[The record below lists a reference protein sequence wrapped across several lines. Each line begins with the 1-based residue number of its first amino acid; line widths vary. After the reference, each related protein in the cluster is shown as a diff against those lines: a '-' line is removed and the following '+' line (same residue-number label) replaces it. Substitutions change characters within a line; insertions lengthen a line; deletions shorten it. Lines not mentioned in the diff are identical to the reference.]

1 MFREL
6 PEILES
12 QELIDRAFKRTDK
25 VKIVDRDAFYRKK
38 KTIIAKTD
46 SFCTTIIT
54 TLESYVKKFPSINN
68 MHPFFQELLAIK
80 FDVDELKKSLGGVD
94 WARKTANMVYTTQL
108 KQLKRSQSID
118 FLKQKQKEIHGR
130 VTSIV
135 NQVKKEL
142 KTLKNA
148 REIFRSFPD
157 IEDIPTVVIA
167 GFPNVGKSSLLR
179 CLSSAKP
186 EIAQYPFTTKNLVIG
201 HMFKQERYDKTK
213 IQLIDTPGLLDRPL
227 SERNK
232 IEQQAISAVKNL
244 ADIVVFIFDPT
255 ETCGYS
261 FDDQKNLLVQ
271 MQKMF
276 KDSEFIIV
284 ENKADFKKTDS
295 KNIKVSCESKEGI
308 DVLIKEIISKI

>member
-12 QELIDRAFKRTDK
+12 QELIDRAFKKTDK
-25 VKIVDRDAFYRKK
+25 VNIVDRDAFYRKK

-94 WARKTANMVYTTQL
+94 WARKTSYMVFTTQIT
-108 KQLKRSQSID
+108 QLKRSQNIE
-118 FLKQKQKEIHGR
+118 FLKQKQKEIYGR

-135 NQVKKEL
+135 KQVKKEL
-142 KTLKNA
+142 KTLKDA
-148 REIFRSFPD
+148 RDVFISFPD

-186 EIAQYPFTTKNLVIG
+186 EIAQYPFTTKELVIG
-201 HMFKQERYDKTK
+201 HMFKQEKYDKTK
-213 IQLIDTPGLLDRPL
+213 IQIIDTPGLLDRPL

-232 IEQQAISAVKNL
+232 IERQAISAVKNL

-255 ETCGYS
+255 ETCGYR
-261 FDDQKNLLVQ
+261 FDDQKHLFSQ
-271 MQKMF
+271 MQEMF

-284 ENKADFKKTDS
+284 ENKADFKKTSS

-308 DVLIKEIISKI
+308 DVLINEIISKI

>member
-1 MFREL
+1 MYREI

-12 QELIDRAFKRTDK
+12 QELIDRAFKKTQK

-46 SFCTTIIT
+46 SFCTTVIT
-54 TLESYVKKFPSINN
+54 ILEGYVKKFPSINN
-68 MHPFFQELLAIK
+68 MHPFFQELLEIK

-94 WARKTANMVYTTQL
+94 WARKTINMIYTTQL
-108 KQLKRSQSID
+108 KQLKRSQNIE
-118 FLKQKQKEIHGR
+118 FIKQKQKEIHGR
-130 VTSIV
+130 ITSIIK
-135 NQVKKEL
+135 QIQKEL
-142 KTLKNA
+142 LTLKNA
-148 REIFRSFPD
+148 RDIFKYFPN

-186 EIAQYPFTTKNLVIG
+186 EVAQYPFTTKELVIG
-201 HMFKQERYDKTK
+201 HMFKQEKYTKTK

-244 ADIVVFIFDPT
+244 ADIVVFLFDPT
-255 ETCGYS
+255 QTCGYS
-261 FDDQKNLLVQ
+261 LDDQKHLLIQ
-271 MQKMF
+271 MKKMF
-276 KDSEFIIV
+276 KDSDFIV
-284 ENKADFKKTDS
+284 VDNKADSLKTNS
-295 KNIKVSCESKEGI
+295 KNIKISCENKEGI
-308 DVLIKEIISKI
+308 DELIKEIISKI

>member
-142 KTLKNA
+142 KTLKDA

-186 EIAQYPFTTKNLVIG
+186 EIAQYPFTTKELVIG
-201 HMFKQERYDKTK
+201 HMFKQEKYDKTK
-213 IQLIDTPGLLDRPL
+213 IQLIDTPG
-227 SERNK
+227 
-232 IEQQAISAVKNL
+232 
-244 ADIVVFIFDPT
+244 
-255 ETCGYS
+255 
-261 FDDQKNLLVQ
+261 
-271 MQKMF
+271 
-276 KDSEFIIV
+276 
-284 ENKADFKKTDS
+284 
-295 KNIKVSCESKEGI
+295 
-308 DVLIKEIISKI
+308 

>member
-25 VKIVDRDAFYRKK
+25 VHIVDRDAFYRKK

-94 WARKTANMVYTTQL
+94 WARKTVDMVYTTQL

-130 VTSIV
+130 VISIV
-135 NQVKKEL
+135 KQVNKEL

-148 REIFRSFPD
+148 REIFGSFPD
-157 IEDIPTVVIA
+157 LEDIPTVVIA

-186 EIAQYPFTTKNLVIG
+186 EIAQYPFTTKELVIG
-201 HMFKQERYDKTK
+201 HMFKQEKYNKTK

-244 ADIVVFIFDPT
+244 ADIIVFIFDPT

-261 FDDQKNLLVQ
+261 FEDQKNLFSA
-271 MQKMF
+271 MKKMF

-295 KNIKVSCESKEGI
+295 KNIKISCESKEGI
-308 DVLIKEIISKI
+308 DILIKEIISKI

>member
-12 QELIDRAFKRTDK
+12 QELIDRAFKKTDK
-25 VKIVDRDAFYRKK
+25 VNIVDKDAFYRKK

-80 FDVDELKKSLGGVD
+80 FNVDELKKSLGGVD
-94 WARKTANMVYTTQL
+94 WARKTVNMVYTTQIT
-108 KQLKRSQSID
+108 QLKRSQNIE
-118 FLKQKQKEIHGR
+118 FLKQKQKEIYGR

-135 NQVKKEL
+135 KQVKKEL
-142 KTLKNA
+142 KILKDA
-148 REIFRSFPD
+148 RDVFRSFPD

-186 EIAQYPFTTKNLVIG
+186 EIAQYPFTTKELVIG
-201 HMFKQERYDKTK
+201 HMFKQEKYDKTK
-213 IQLIDTPGLLDRPL
+213 IQIIDTPGLLDRPL

-232 IEQQAISAVKNL
+232 IERQAISAVKNL

-261 FDDQKNLLVQ
+261 FDNQKHLFSQ
-271 MQKMF
+271 MQEMF
-276 KDSEFIIV
+276 KDSEFIVV
-284 ENKADFKKTDS
+284 ENKADFKKTNS
-295 KNIKVSCESKEGI
+295 KNIKVSCENKEGI

>member
-12 QELIDRAFKRTDK
+12 QQLIDRAFKKTKK
-25 VKIVDRDAFYRKK
+25 VKIVDRNAFYRKK

-46 SFCTTIIT
+46 SFSKTIIT
-54 TLESYVKKFPSINN
+54 TFESYVKKYPSINN
-68 MHPFFQELLAIK
+68 MHPFFQELLSIK
-80 FDVDELKKSLGGVD
+80 FDVDELKKSLGAID
-94 WARKTANMVYTTQL
+94 WARKTIDKIYKTQI
-108 KQLKRSQSID
+108 KQLKKTGSIE

-135 NQVKKEL
+135 KQIKKEL
-142 KTLKNA
+142 KTLKKA
-148 REIFRSFPD
+148 REVFRSFPD

-186 EIAQYPFTTKNLVIG
+186 KIAQYPFTTKELVIG
-201 HMFKQERYDKTK
+201 HMFKQKKYEKTK
-213 IQLIDTPGLLDRPL
+213 IQIIDTPGLLDRPL

-244 ADIVVFIFDPT
+244 ADIIVFIFDPT

-261 FDDQKNLLVQ
+261 FNDQKNLLSQ

-276 KDSEFIIV
+276 KDSDFIIV
-284 ENKADFKKTDS
+284 ENKADFKKTNS
-295 KNIKVSCESKEGI
+295 KNIKLSCESKEGI
-308 DVLIKEIISKI
+308 DIIIKEINSKI

>member
-1 MFREL
+1 MYREI

-12 QELIDRAFKRTDK
+12 QELIDRAFKKTQK
-25 VKIVDRDAFYRKK
+25 VKIVDRDAFYRTK

-46 SFCTTIIT
+46 SFCTIVVT
-54 TLESYVKKFPSINN
+54 TLENYVKKFPSINN
-68 MHPFFQELLAIK
+68 MHPFFQELLEIK

-94 WARKTANMVYTTQL
+94 WARKTINMIYTTQI
-108 KQLKRSQSID
+108 KQLKRSQNIE
-118 FLKQKQKEIHGR
+118 FIKQKQKEIHGR
-130 VTSIV
+130 IISIIK
-135 NQVKKEL
+135 QIKKEL
-142 KTLKNA
+142 LTLKNA
-148 REIFRSFPD
+148 REIFKHFPN

-186 EIAQYPFTTKNLVIG
+186 EVAQYPFTTKELVIG
-201 HMFKQERYDKTK
+201 HMFKHEKYVKTK

-244 ADIVVFIFDPT
+244 ADIVVFLFDPT

-261 FDDQKNLLVQ
+261 FDDQKKLLTQ
-271 MQKMF
+271 MKKMF
-276 KDSEFIIV
+276 KNSDFIIV
-284 ENKADFKKTDS
+284 ENKADFKKTIS
-295 KNIKVSCESKEGI
+295 KNIKVSCENKEGI
-308 DVLIKEIISKI
+308 DELIKEIILKI